1 MKKNQFRGAI
11 ATILGLTLTAT
22 GISASQAETSTTKP
36 SAAGTAETKNPAKKS
51 PSSTSSPTPSASSE
65 STTPGT
71 STTPSSTKPQTIVE
85 LASASKQFKT
95 LVAAVKAAGLAETLS
110 GEGPFTLFA
119 PNDNAFNKLPKGT
132 LKKLLKPENKVA
144 LQKIL
149 KYHLLSSEVMAADV
163 KSGSVATVEGKTVK
177 IAVTGTK
184 VKVNTANVIKTDIKA
199 SNGVV
204 HTIDTVLMPPDVK
217 IK

>member
-22 GISASQAETSTTKP
+22 GISASQAETSTKP
-36 SAAGTAETKNPAKKS
+36 SAAGTAETKKPAKKS

-71 STTPSSTKPQTIVE
+71 STTPSSTKPQTIVD
-85 LASASKQFKT
+85 LATASKQFKT
-95 LVAAVKAAGLAETLS
+95 LVAAVKAAELAETLS

-132 LKKLLKPENKVA
+132 LKKLLKPENKAA

-177 IAVTGTK
+177 IVVTGTK
-184 VKVNTANVIKTDIKA
+184 VKVNNANVIKTDIKA

-204 HTIDTVLMPPDVK
+204 HTIDTVLKPPDVK

>member
-1 MKKNQFRGAI
+1 MQKNKFRGAI
-11 ATILGLTLTAT
+11 ATVLGLTLAAT
-22 GISASQAETSTTKP
+22 CISSASQAETSTKP
-36 SAAGTAETKNPAKKS
+36 SAAGTAETKKPAKKS
-51 PSSTSSPTPSASSE
+51 PSSSSSPTPSE

-71 STTPSSTKPQTIVE
+71 STTKAKTIVE
-85 LASASKQFKT
+85 LATASKQFKT
-95 LVAAVKAAGLAETLS
+95 LVAAVKAAELAETLS

-119 PNDNAFNKLPKGT
+119 PNDDAFNKLPKGT
-132 LKKLLKPENKVA
+132 LKKLLKPENKEA

-204 HTIDTVLMPPDVK
+204 HTIDSVLMPPDVK

>member
-1 MKKNQFRGAI
+1 MQKNKFRGAI
-11 ATILGLTLTAT
+11 ATVLGLTIAAT
-22 GISASQAETSTTKP
+22 GISISRAETTTKP
-36 SAAGTAETKNPAKKS
+36 SAAGTAETKKPIKKSPS
-51 PSSTSSPTPSASSE
+51 PSSTSSPSPSSSSD
-65 STTPGT
+65 STTTGT
-71 STTPSSTKPQTIVE
+71 KTIVE

-95 LVAAVKAAGLAETLS
+95 LVAAVKAAELTDTLS
-110 GEGPFTLFA
+110 GEGTFTLFA
-119 PNDNAFNKLPKGT
+119 PNDTAFNKLPKGT

-149 KYHLLSSEVMAADV
+149 KYHLLPSEVMAADV
-163 KSGSVATVEGKTVK
+163 KPGSVATVEGKTVK
-177 IAVTGTK
+177 IAVTGKK
-184 VKVNTANVIKTDIKA
+184 VMVNTATVLKTDIKA

>member
-1 MKKNQFRGAI
+1 MQNQLRGAI
-11 ATILGLTLTAT
+11 ATVLGLTLAAT
-22 GISASQAETSTTKP
+22 GISASQAETSTKP
-36 SAAGTAETKNPAKKS
+36 SAAGTAETKKPAKKS

-65 STTPGT
+65 STTPST
-71 STTPSSTKPQTIVE
+71 SATPTAKPKNIVE
-85 LASASKQFKT
+85 LASASKQFTT
-95 LVAAVKAAGLAETLS
+95 LVAAVKAAKLAETLS

-119 PNDNAFNKLPKGT
+119 PNDKAFSKLPKGT
-132 LKKLLKPENKVA
+132 IKKLLKPENKAA

-163 KSGSVATVEGKTVK
+163 KSGSVATVEGETVK
-177 IAVTGTK
+177 ITVTGTQ
-184 VKVNTANVIKTDIKA
+184 VKVNNANVIKTDIKA
-199 SNGVV
+199 TNGVV

>member
-1 MKKNQFRGAI
+1 MQKNQFRGAI
-11 ATILGLTLTAT
+11 ATVLGLTLAAT
-22 GISASQAETSTTKP
+22 CISSASQAETSTKP
-36 SAAGTAETKNPAKKS
+36 SAAGTAETKKPAKKS
-51 PSSTSSPTPSASSE
+51 PSSSSSPTPSE

-71 STTPSSTKPQTIVE
+71 STTKAKTIVE
-85 LASASKQFKT
+85 LATASKQFKT
-95 LVAAVKAAGLAETLS
+95 LVAAVKAAELAETLS

-119 PNDNAFNKLPKGT
+119 PNDDAFNKLPKGT
-132 LKKLLKPENKVA
+132 LKKLLKPENKEA

-204 HTIDTVLMPPDVK
+204 HTIDSVLMPPDVK

>member
-11 ATILGLTLTAT
+11 ATILGLTLAAT
-22 GISASQAETSTTKP
+22 GISASQAETSTKP
-36 SAAGTAETKNPAKKS
+36 SAAGTAETKKPAKKT
-51 PSSTSSPTPSASSE
+51 PSSTSSPTPSE

-71 STTPSSTKPQTIVE
+71 STTKAKTIVE
-85 LASASKQFKT
+85 LATASKQFKT
-95 LVAAVKAAGLAETLS
+95 LVAAVKAAELAETLS

-119 PNDNAFNKLPKGT
+119 PNDEAFNKLPKGT
-132 LKKLLKPENKVA
+132 LKKLLKPENKEA

-177 IAVTGTK
+177 ISVTGTK
-184 VKVNTANVIKTDIKA
+184 VKVNTANVLKTDIKA